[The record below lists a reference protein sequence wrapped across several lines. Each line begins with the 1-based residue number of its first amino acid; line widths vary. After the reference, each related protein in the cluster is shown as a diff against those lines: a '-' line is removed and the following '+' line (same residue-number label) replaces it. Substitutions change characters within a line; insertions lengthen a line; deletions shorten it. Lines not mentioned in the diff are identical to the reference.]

1 MLDII
6 NSINIPKFPITGKL
20 LLDKGFKSG
29 KKMGDVLKEIEKYW
43 VENNFS
49 IDDEELKNILKKHI

>member
-1 MLDII
+1 
-6 NSINIPKFPITGKL
+6 
-20 LLDKGFKSG
+20 
-29 KKMGDVLKEIEKYW
+29 MGDVLKEIEKYW